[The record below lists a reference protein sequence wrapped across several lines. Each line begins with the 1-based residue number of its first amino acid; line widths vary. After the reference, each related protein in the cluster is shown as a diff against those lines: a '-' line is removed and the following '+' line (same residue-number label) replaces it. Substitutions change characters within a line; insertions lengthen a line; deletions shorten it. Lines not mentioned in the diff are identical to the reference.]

1 MGRMADATIV
11 MVIMLN
17 LNGVCVWG
25 RAVILLVPR
34 PQRMGEKKELRKE
47 KEI

>member
-1 MGRMADATIV
+1 MGRTADATIV

-17 LNGVCVWG
+17 LNGVVWG